1 MKLLLKN
8 YLLLNK
14 LLFYKK
20 SCKHFVL
27 VAFLYCTV
35 IGKTQVANYVNNG
48 SFEDYFIYNISP
60 MPYHWWATDTS
71 KVFGE
76 LIIPAKIP
84 LNNYTY
90 QWPKSGKNYLI
101 SLQYCSTCSFNKR
114 GYPRNR
120 LKEPLKGGKT
130 YCVTFYINLS
140 NQSTH
145 AISNFGAYF
154 GDSTLDTIRKCN
166 DPITYLTP
174 QIINPVNNIITDTLN
189 WIPIT
194 GTFVANGTEKYMLIG
209 NFKSDANTNT
219 VFTNTTNL
227 PSNFADYLID
237 AVSCIEAD
245 APAYAGPDKKI
256 LAGDSVYLGRERD
269 FAIDPYC
276 VWYQLPSMSTIDT
289 TSGIYVKPTVTTT
302 YVVKQNLECG
312 SLKWDTVVVW
322 VDYTGNVE
330 FKMINDKLKLYPNP
344 ANEILNV
351 DCEILNAENS
361 KIEILNSL
369 GQMVR
374 EEELI
379 FKDGKAI
386 INVKDLEN
394 GVYVL
399 TVSLRGTRSLES
411 TDSSLGRSD
420 NGVKVCRKFVVNR

>member
-1 MKLLLKN
+1 MKQLLKN
-8 YLLLNK
+8 CLLLNK
-14 LLFYKK
+14 FLFYKK

-27 VAFLYCTV
+27 VAFLYCNV

-60 MPYHWWATDTS
+60 MPHHWWATDTS
-71 KVFGE
+71 KVFCE
-76 LIIPAKIP
+76 LLIPPNKVPI
-84 LNNYTY
+84 NNYGY
-90 QWPKSGKNYLI
+90 QKPHNGKNYLI
-101 SLQYCSTCSFNKR
+101 TSIYSNFKFNNR

-120 LKEPLKGGKT
+120 LKQQLKVGKV
-130 YCVTFYINLS
+130 YCVSMYINLS

-145 AISNFGAYF
+145 GIDAIGAYF
-154 GDSTLDTIRKCN
+154 GDNSLDTIKKCN

-174 QIINPVNNIITDTLN
+174 QIANSINNIVTDTLN

-209 NFKSDANTNT
+209 NFKSDVATNT
-219 VFTNTTNL
+219 ILTNTTNL

-237 AVSCIEAD
+237 AVSCIEVD

-256 LAGDSVYLGRERD
+256 LAGDSVYLGRKRD

-276 VWYQLPSMSTIDT
+276 VWYQLPNMSTIDT

-330 FKMINDKLKLYPNP
+330 FKMLNDKLKLYPNP
-344 ANEILNV
+344 ANEILNIE
-351 DCEILNAENS
+351 CEILNGENS

-369 GQMVR
+369 GQAIR

-379 FKDGKAI
+379 FNDGKVSI
-386 INVKDLEN
+386 DVKDLEN
-394 GVYVL
+394 GVYFITL
-399 TVSLRGTRSLES
+399 SRRGTRSLES